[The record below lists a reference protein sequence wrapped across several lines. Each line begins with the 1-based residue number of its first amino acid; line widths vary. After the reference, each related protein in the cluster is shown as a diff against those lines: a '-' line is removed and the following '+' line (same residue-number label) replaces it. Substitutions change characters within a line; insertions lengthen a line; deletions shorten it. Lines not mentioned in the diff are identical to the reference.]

1 MLFRHDIPKNPKL
14 KIVFPTG
21 EPNPMSI
28 IVVEGPDGSGKTTLI
43 DKARGNQKD
52 RYFIVCRAS
61 RYQPTIQDAFQ
72 YLAWIRYQ
80 KTIDVIL
87 DRFHFISDRVYGPIL
102 RNEDVFKAL
111 PLDFG
116 LQQVS
121 TVIYA
126 RPPLDTILANV
137 TNGSNQ
143 LEGVSEKTARIVQ
156 EYDLIMAKLK
166 GKGVNIHRYDY
177 TTDDA
182 TAFWRFIWSDLRE
195 EKK

>member
-1 MLFRHDIPKNPKL
+1 
-14 KIVFPTG
+14 
-21 EPNPMSI
+21 MSI
-28 IVVEGPDGSGKTTLI
+28 IVVEGPDGAGKTTLI

-72 YLAWIRYQ
+72 YLSWIRYQ
-80 KTIDVIL
+80 KSIDVIL
-87 DRFHFISDRVYGPIL
+87 DRFHFISDRIYGPII
-102 RNEDVFKAL
+102 RNEDVFKSL

-121 TVIYA
+121 AVVYA

-137 TNGSNQ
+137 MNGSNQ
-143 LEGVSEKTARIVQ
+143 LEGVAERTEQIVM
-156 EYDLIMAKLK
+156 EYDKIMAKLK
-166 GKGVNIHRYDY
+166 GKGVDIHRYDY
-177 TTDDA
+177 TADDPV
-182 TAFWRFIWSDLRE
+182 AFWRFVWSTVK